1 MMTRTTWLKEYRT
14 RYLSDGGIS
23 FGPGTANLNFSAL
36 TDVQEWFHRRGITGH
51 HGVSIKSAI
60 VFEQMNT
67 SEHPTIPIAPSISP
81 AVSCT
86 ERY

>member
-1 MMTRTTWLKEYRT
+1 MTTVTCPERYLA
-14 RYLSDGGIS
+14 RYLSDDGI
-23 FGPGTANLNFSAL
+23 FYGLGTINLNLSAL
-36 TDVQEWFHRRGITGH
+36 TEVQEWLHRREIVSH

-60 VFEQMNT
+60 VFEQTNT
-67 SEHPTIPIAPSISP
+67 SEHLTIPIAPSISP